1 MKTSKALLISLLLLT
16 TIGFTVKGQSTA
28 KDCDIKV
35 ESKVT
40 NPDPGRKN
48 GKIEL
53 TFPDTRKY
61 KVFVVNAGEEL
72 AKKDSGKVIEDLAK
86 GFYDIIIVDDKGCFK
101 QITVTLN

>member
-16 TIGFTVKGQSTA
+16 TTGFTVKGQSTA

-61 KVFVVNAGEEL
+61 KVFVAKAGEERT
-72 AKKDSGKVIEDLAK
+72 KKDSGKVIEDLGK

-101 QITVTLN
+101 EITVTLN